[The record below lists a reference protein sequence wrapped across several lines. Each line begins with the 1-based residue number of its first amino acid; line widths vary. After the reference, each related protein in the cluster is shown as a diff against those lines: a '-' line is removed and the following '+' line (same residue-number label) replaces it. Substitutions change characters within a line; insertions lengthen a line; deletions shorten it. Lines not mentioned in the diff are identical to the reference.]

1 MFTVYGPFTSG
12 HFDNTQRQ
20 ATYTNLPTRPL
31 ERQAQT
37 RPAVKMGRKK
47 IIIKRLTEDRN
58 RNVTFLKASI
68 RCAHHRAGAK
78 TVVLTKSQTT
88 TLSA

>member
-1 MFTVYGPFTSG
+1 
-12 HFDNTQRQ
+12 
-20 ATYTNLPTRPL
+20 
-31 ERQAQT
+31 
-37 RPAVKMGRKK
+37 MGRKK

-68 RCAHHRAGAK
+68 RCAHSRTGAK
-78 TVVLTKSQTT
+78 TVVLTKSRTT